1 MVMLDERKSEVLRAL
16 VEEHIRTA
24 QPVSSR
30 AILDLTRMNVSPA
43 TIRNDVA
50 ALERDGYVVKPHT
63 SAGRIPTSLAYRY
76 YVDNCTPR
84 RLRTSTRTKIS
95 GFFSSFHHGLGEL
108 LKETSDLLSDITHYP
123 SVVIGPGL
131 SGEAIHGVHLVQIAN
146 QLILVVLV
154 TDSGRVNQ
162 ELVRLAEPVEPKEV
176 ARAEELME
184 QLLEN
189 GSLSEASATAGV
201 LAKDWPAPVADLVR
215 GALEAAARAEEITR
229 DVYVGGTSQMAPL
242 WEDLAKVHRV
252 LALLEREALILSIL
266 TNVPE
271 GTGIQIGGELP
282 VKDEVDIAVVSTTYQ
297 VGGKPGGSVGVIGP
311 MRMDYRRAISAVEEV
326 RENLEESFGSS

>member
-1 MVMLDERKSEVLRAL
+1 MLDERKSEVLRAL

-24 QPVSSR
+24 EPVSSR
-30 AILDLTRMNVSPA
+30 AILDLTRLKVSPA

-50 ALERDGYVVKPHT
+50 ALERDGFVVKPHT

-84 RLRTSTRTKIS
+84 RLRTSTRSKIS

-108 LKETSDLLSDITHYP
+108 LKETTDLLSDITHYP
-123 SVVIGPGL
+123 SVVVGPGL
-131 SGEAIHGVHLVQIAN
+131 GGEAIHGIHLVQIAG
-146 QLILVVLV
+146 QLLLVVLV
-154 TDSGRVNQ
+154 TDSARVNQ
-162 ELVRLAEPVEPKEV
+162 ELVRLAEPVEPQEV
-176 ARAEELME
+176 ATAERLVAD
-184 QLLEN
+184 LLES
-189 GSLSEASATAGV
+189 GSLADARSAA
-201 LAKDWPAPVADLVR
+201 AKRSKDWPAPVAEIVAEVLD
-215 GALEAAARAEEITR
+215 AAARSEEVTR
-229 DVYVGGTSQMAPL
+229 DVYVGGTSQMASL

-252 LALLEREALILSIL
+252 LELLEREALVLSIL

-282 VKDEVDIAVVSTTYQ
+282 VNDDVDLAVVSTTYQ
-297 VGGKPGGSVGVIGP
+297 VGGKAGGSVGVIGP

-326 RENLEESFGSS
+326 RENLEESLGSS

>member
-1 MVMLDERKSEVLRAL
+1 MLDERKSEVLRAL
-16 VEEHIRTA
+16 VEEHIRTGE
-24 QPVSSR
+24 PVSSR
-30 AILDLTRMNVSPA
+30 TILDLTHLNVSPA

-63 SAGRIPTSLAYRY
+63 SAGRVPTSLAYRY

-108 LKETSDLLSDITHYP
+108 LKETTELLSDITHYP
-123 SVVIGPGL
+123 SVVVGPGL
-131 SGEAIHGVHLVQIAN
+131 GGESIHGIHLVQIAG
-146 QLILVVLV
+146 QLVLVVLV

-162 ELVRLAEPVEPKEV
+162 ELVRVPEPVEPKEL
-176 ARAEELME
+176 AAAE
-184 QLLEN
+184 QLMAELLES
-189 GSLSEASATAGV
+189 GSISDARATAGK
-201 LAKDWPAPVADLVR
+201 LSKDWPAPVAQLVEGVL
-215 GALEAAARAEEITR
+215 GAALRSEEITR
-229 DVYVGGTSQMAPL
+229 DVYVGGTSQMASL

-252 LALLEREALILSIL
+252 LELLEREALVLSIL

-282 VKDEVDIAVVSTTYQ
+282 VNDDVDLAVVSTTYQ
-297 VGGKPGGSVGVIGP
+297 VGGKSGGSVGVIGP

-326 RENLEESFGSS
+326 RENLEESLGSS

>member
-1 MVMLDERKSEVLRAL
+1 MLDERKSEVLRAL

-24 QPVSSR
+24 EPVSSQ
-30 AILDLTRMNVSPA
+30 AILDLTRLNVSPA

-84 RLRTSTRTKIS
+84 RLQTSTRTKIS
-95 GFFSSFHHGLGEL
+95 GFFSSFHHGLSEL
-108 LKETSDLLSDITHYP
+108 LKDTTDLLSDITHYP
-123 SVVIGPGL
+123 SVVVGPGL
-131 SGEAIHGVHLVQIAN
+131 GGEAIHGVHLVQIAG
-146 QLILVVLV
+146 QLVLVVLV

-162 ELVRLAEPVEPKEV
+162 ELVRLAEPVDRNEV
-176 ARAEELME
+176 SRAEQLME
-184 QLLEN
+184 ELLEN
-189 GSLSEASATAGV
+189 RSLVEASATAAMLAKEWPASVAELVQGV
-201 LAKDWPAPVADLVR
+201 LA
-215 GALEAAARAEEITR
+215 AAARAEEVTR
-229 DVYVGGTSQMAPL
+229 DVYVGGTSQMASL
-242 WEDLAKVHRV
+242 WEDMAKVHRV
-252 LALLEREALILSIL
+252 LELFEREALVLSIL

-282 VKDEVDIAVVSTTYQ
+282 VNDDEVDIAVVSTTYQ
-297 VGGKPGGSVGVIGP
+297 VGGKAGGSVGVIGP

-326 RENLEESFGSS
+326 RENLEESLGSA

>member
-1 MVMLDERKSEVLRAL
+1 MLDERKSEVLRAL

-24 QPVSSR
+24 QPVSSQ
-30 AILDLTRMNVSPA
+30 AILDLTRLNVSAA
-43 TIRNDVA
+43 TIRNDVV

-76 YVDNCTPR
+76 YVDNCTPL
-84 RLRTSTRTKIS
+84 RLRSSTRTKIS
-95 GFFSSFHHGLGEL
+95 GFFSSFHHGLSEL
-108 LKETSDLLSDITHYP
+108 LKDTTDLLSDITHYP

-131 SGEAIHGVHLVQIAN
+131 GGEAIHGVHLVQIAG
-146 QLILVVLV
+146 QLVLVVLV
-154 TDSGRVNQ
+154 TDSGRVDQ
-162 ELVRLAEPVEPKEV
+162 ELVRLAEPVEPREV
-176 ARAEELME
+176 AHAEQLME

-189 GSLSEASATAGV
+189 GSLSEASTIAETM
-201 LAKDWPAPVADLVR
+201 AKDWPVPVADLVR
-215 GALEAAARAEEITR
+215 GALDAAARAEVVTR
-229 DVYVGGTSQMAPL
+229 DVYVGGTSQMASL

-252 LALLEREALILSIL
+252 LALFEREALMLSIL

-282 VKDEVDIAVVSTTYQ
+282 VNDEVDIAVVSTTYQ
-297 VGGKPGGSVGVIGP
+297 VGGRPGGSVGVIGP

-326 RENLEESFGSS
+326 RENLEESFGSA

>member
-1 MVMLDERKSEVLRAL
+1 MLDERKSEVLRAL

-24 QPVSSR
+24 EPVSSR
-30 AILDLTRMNVSPA
+30 AILDLTHLNVSPA

-63 SAGRIPTSLAYRY
+63 SAGRVPTSLAYRY

-84 RLRTSTRTKIS
+84 RLRSSTRTKIS

-108 LKETSDLLSDITHYP
+108 LKDTSDLLSDITQYP

-131 SGEAIHGVHLVQIAN
+131 GGETLHGVHLVQIAGP
-146 QLILVVLV
+146 LVLVVLV

-162 ELVRLAEPVEPKEV
+162 ELVRLTGPVEPHEV
-176 ARAEELME
+176 ARAEQLVEE
-184 QLLEN
+184 LLEK
-189 GSLSEASATAGV
+189 GSLDEAGSSAENQAQY
-201 LAKDWPAPVADLVR
+201 WPASVAELVR
-215 GALEAAARAEEITR
+215 GVIAAAGRAEEVTR
-229 DVYVGGTSQMAPL
+229 DVYVGGTSQMASL

-252 LALLEREALILSIL
+252 LALFEREALMLSIL
-266 TNVPE
+266 TKVPE

-282 VKDEVDIAVVSTTYQ
+282 VNEDVDISVVSTTYQ
-297 VGGKPGGSVGVIGP
+297 VGGRPGGSVGVIGP

-326 RENLEESFGSS
+326 RENLEESLGSS

>member
-1 MVMLDERKSEVLRAL
+1 MLDERKSEVLRAL

-30 AILDLTRMNVSPA
+30 AILDLTRLNVSAA

-84 RLRTSTRTKIS
+84 RLRTATRTKIS

-108 LKETSDLLSDITHYP
+108 LKDTSDLLSDITHYP
-123 SVVIGPGL
+123 SVVVGPGL
-131 SGEAIHGVHLVQIAN
+131 GGEAIHGVHLVQIAG
-146 QLILVVLV
+146 QLVLVVLV

-176 ARAEELME
+176 AHAEQLME
-184 QLLEN
+184 RLLEN
-189 GSLSEASATAGV
+189 GSLTEASVTAEG
-201 LAKDWPAPVADLVR
+201 LGKDWPAPVADLVR
-215 GALEAAARAEEITR
+215 GALDAAGRSEEVTR
-229 DVYVGGTSQMAPL
+229 DVYVGGTSQMASL

-252 LALLEREALILSIL
+252 LALFERDALMLSIL

-271 GTGIQIGGELP
+271 GTGIQIGGELQ
-282 VKDEVDIAVVSTTYQ
+282 VEDEVDIAVVSTTYQ

-326 RENLEESFGSS
+326 RENLEESLGSS